1 MASQENQLK
10 EEMLSQGTTLQQGR
24 YCIERYLSSG
34 GFGNTYLA
42 VDTRFDEK
50 VAIKEFFMK
59 GINQREKGNTV
70 SVSNAINTPKF
81 VEQRE
86 KFNKEAQRIRR
97 LNCENIVKVNDL
109 FDENETSYYV
119 MDYIDGLS
127 LRDIVKQQGPV
138 SEQVAMRYLEQTLRA
153 LEEVHSKKI
162 FHLDLKPSNLM
173 VDKYDRLRV
182 IDFGASKQQKADGN
196 GASASS
202 ALCYTP
208 GYAPME
214 QKDLR
219 FDKFGPWTDIYSL
232 GATMYFV
239 LTGET
244 PPDGTDIQDEREKA
258 FHFPPTVSEKMQQ
271 LIVWMMEYNRN
282 ARPQSV
288 AEIRDFLQD
297 GVVPERDAEVGTVLS
312 MKRPPLSREQDASS
326 GKSKMLMWA
335 SVGLIAVIAFV
346 LIFML
351 GRRMSSGQ
359 AEKAE
364 PTTVEQPVQK
374 ASQNVIDKHCE
385 NAVLGH
391 YLYTGPIDENGV
403 PHGRG
408 AAVFTENGKPNGNV
422 YTGPIEHGVFSGK
435 DAVFKFGTEN
445 TFEGSFENN
454 EYAEGK
460 LTINSTGQYFE
471 GSFSHGDPYTGTWYD
486 GDGKEIKKLK
496 KGK

>member
-1 MASQENQLK
+1 MASQDNQPK
-10 EEMLSQGTTLQQGR
+10 EEMLASGTTLQGGR
-24 YCIERYLSSG
+24 YRIDCYLSSG

-42 VDTRFDEK
+42 TDTRFEEK
-50 VAIKEFFMK
+50 VAVKEFFMK

-70 SVSNAINTPKF
+70 SVSNAVNTQKF
-81 VEQRE
+81 IEQRE

-109 FDENETSYYV
+109 FDENGTSYYV

-138 SEQVAMRYLEQTLRA
+138 SESVTLNYLEQTLNA

-162 FHLDLKPSNLM
+162 FHLDLKPANLM
-173 VDKYDRLRV
+173 VDKSGRLRV
-182 IDFGASKQQKADGN
+182 IDFGASKQQKADGS

-232 GATMYFV
+232 GATMYYV

-258 FHFPPTVSEKMQQ
+258 FHFPSSVSENMQK

-288 AEIRDFLQD
+288 ADVRSFLRDGIIPDPSEGPGTIFGPSD
-297 GVVPERDAEVGTVLS
+297 PTSSAVVNAQPENSNKLLKGALLALV
-312 MKRPPLSREQDASS
+312 A
-326 GKSKMLMWA
+326 
-335 SVGLIAVIAFV
+335 IAAFC

-351 GRRMSSGQ
+351 GR
-359 AEKAE
+359 KATNGSDTASKAQTE
-364 PTTVEQPVQK
+364 ETVTNIVADK
-374 ASQNVIDKHCE
+374 ACYNE
-385 NAVLGH
+385 NLGD
-391 YLYTGPIDENGV
+391 YLYSGPVDDKGL
-403 PHGRG
+403 PHGKGTAR
-408 AAVFTENGKPNGNV
+408 FTENGIPNGNV
-422 YTGPIEHGVFSGK
+422 YEGPIEHGVFSG
-435 DAVFKFGTEN
+435 DGAVFKYGNIN
-445 TFEGSFENN
+445 TFEGTFRKNQ
-454 EYAEGK
+454 YAQGK

-471 GSFSHGDPYTGTWYD
+471 GTFDDNGKEYNGTWYD
-486 GDGKEIKKLK
+486 KSGQVIVKLK
-496 KGK
+496 NGK